1 MLELP
6 AGATKDRK
14 RQSVSPKE
22 GFMMQ
27 LQQCGT
33 AHRKVNNLSAQRRSK
48 KKKVRHAPMRKS
60 QQQGRRRNPNIFY
73 RTTFAF
79 VLLHGPTDLKGPSRL
94 TMIIVIPAPKSD
106 SRHDDDPRAVRKCRK
121 MGAFRTPRGT
131 KEKLLSIRTTPPCR
145 GRFPRKWG
153 PSLAM
158 PPAAARRPPA
168 SNSDKTPPIGV

>member
-1 MLELP
+1 VRHGTPQGEQPLSTA
-6 AGATKDRK
+6 AGGA
-14 RQSVSPKE
+14 
-22 GFMMQ
+22 
-27 LQQCGT
+27 
-33 AHRKVNNLSAQRRSK
+33 

-79 VLLHGPTDLKGPSRL
+79 VLLHGPRDLKGPSRL
-94 TMIIVIPAPKSD
+94 TIIIVIPAPKSD
-106 SRHDDDPRAVRKCRK
+106 SRHDDPRAVRKCRK